1 MVELI
6 DAPVCLKPDSTL
18 VPLGQS
24 DKHMQEALRTGREN
38 TITYQVLKS
47 HNTSAGKQMKL
58 KFDSLISHDL
68 TYVGVI
74 QTARASG
81 LKEFPIPYVLTNCHN
96 SLCAVGGTINRDDH
110 MFGMSACKKYGGIF
124 VPANQSIIHS
134 YAREMLS
141 GYGRMV
147 LGSDSHTRYGALGTL
162 GIGEGGGELVKQLL
176 CRTYDIE
183 PPKVVAVWMQGRP
196 GHGVGPQD
204 VALTLV
210 KAVFQNGFVKNKILE
225 FVGPGIEHLSMDFR
239 NGIDVMTT
247 ETTCLSS
254 VWVTDN
260 RTKQYFE
267 LHGRPEAYA
276 ELAPGRNACYDGAV
290 IIDLDKIE
298 PMIAFPFHPSNA
310 YSIREFRENAE
321 EILADVEQSA
331 QKQIDNPE
339 LHLDL
344 RSKLHGHEFRVD
356 QAEIAGCSGGS
367 FENLV
372 CAARIMK
379 GKSIP
384 NEFFSMSVY
393 PASNPVLLELIRNGA
408 VQDLMEAGVVLKPSF
423 CGPCF
428 GAGDVPANGSLAI
441 RHTTRNFPNREGSK
455 PKEHQMASVALM
467 DARSVA
473 ATAANGG
480 FLESAADVEYD
491 DREPAYH
498 FDESSYRKSVYNGFG
513 HPEPETELRFGPNI
527 TDWPNMIALPENALL
542 KVCSVIG
549 DPVTTTDEL
558 IPSGDAASYRSN
570 PKRMAGFTLSRRDPQ
585 YVDGAKEIQRL
596 ELLRQGGDASPEL
609 ASFADGVIAALGYPS
624 RSRGQFLQTTCFGS
638 VIYSI
643 KPGDGSA
650 REQAASCQRVLGG
663 LANICVEYATKRY
676 RSNLVNW
683 GMIPFLGDAAL
694 LHILR
699 RGDLLYLPNIRQVIA
714 SGQQKIQAALIR
726 DGKVLN
732 DIPLTISALSE
743 EETQIVLA
751 GSLINY
757 YAEGSK

>member
-1 MVELI
+1 MIRLI
-6 DAPVCLKPDSTL
+6 DSPLCYDPTGTL
-18 VPLGQS
+18 VPMQS
-24 DKHMQEALRTGREN
+24 NHTHLQDAVIAGREN
-38 TITYQVLKS
+38 TMAYRILRK
-47 HNTSAGKQMKL
+47 HNTASGPQMRL

-81 LKEFPIPYVLTNCHN
+81 LQEFPLPYVLTNCHN

-141 GYGRMV
+141 GCGRMV

-183 PPKVVAVWMQGRP
+183 PPKVVAVWVEGSP
-196 GHGVGPQD
+196 KHGVGPQD
-204 VALTLV
+204 VALALV
-210 KAVFQNGFVKNKILE
+210 KAVFANGFVKNKILE
-225 FVGPGIEHLSMDFR
+225 FIGPGIANLSMDFR

-254 VWVTDN
+254 IWVTDEK
-260 RTKQYFE
+260 TKNYFAA
-267 LHGRPEAYA
+267 HGRLDAYA
-276 ELAPGRNACYDGAV
+276 PLSPETGACYDSGV
-290 IIDLDKIE
+290 VLNLSSIE
-298 PMIAFPFHPSNA
+298 PMIALPFHPSNA
-310 YSIREFRENAE
+310 FSIREFQENAAD
-321 EILADVEQSA
+321 ILADVEQKA
-331 QKQIDNPE
+331 QKQIEHPS

-344 RSKLHGHEFRVD
+344 RSKLHGGALRVD

-367 FENLV
+367 FENLIS
-372 CAARIMK
+372 AARILK

-393 PASNPVLLELIRNGA
+393 PASNPVLMELVKNGA
-408 VQDLMEAGVVLKPSF
+408 AQTLMEAGVVLKPSF

-428 GAGDVPANGSLAI
+428 GAGDVPANGALAI

-455 PKEHQMASVALM
+455 PKELQLASVALM
-467 DARSVA
+467 DARSIA

-480 FLESAADVEYD
+480 SLTSAADVDYD
-491 DREPAYH
+491 DSEPVYH
-498 FDESSYRKSVYNGFG
+498 FDGTLYRNSVYNGFG
-513 HPEPETELRFGPNI
+513 QPTPQAPLHFGPNI
-527 TDWPNMIALPENALL
+527 TDWPEMIALPDNILL
-542 KVCSVIG
+542 KVCSVID

-570 PKRMAGFTLSRRDPQ
+570 PKRMANFTLSRRDPQ
-585 YVDGAKEIQRL
+585 YVDEAQAFWRL
-596 ELLRQGGDASPEL
+596 EQLRQAGTYTGEL
-609 ASFADGVIAALGYPS
+609 LALSKLVISALDS
-624 RSRGQFLQTTCFGS
+624 VEEIERFLQCTGLGS
-638 VIYSI
+638 VIYANR
-643 KPGDGSA
+643 PGDGSA

-663 LANICVEYATKRY
+663 LANISVEYATKRY
-676 RSNLVNW
+676 RSNLINW
-683 GMIPFLGDAAL
+683 GMLPFLGDQAL
-694 LHILR
+694 AYLLQA
-699 RGDLLYLPNIRQVIA
+699 GDLLFLPNIRQAVL
-714 SGQQKIQAALIR
+714 SERQQIEAILIR
-726 DGKVLN
+726 DGEKQQT
-732 DIPLTISALSE
+732 LTLSLDTLSE
-743 EETQIVLA
+743 EEASIILS

-757 YAEGSK
+757 YASASQA